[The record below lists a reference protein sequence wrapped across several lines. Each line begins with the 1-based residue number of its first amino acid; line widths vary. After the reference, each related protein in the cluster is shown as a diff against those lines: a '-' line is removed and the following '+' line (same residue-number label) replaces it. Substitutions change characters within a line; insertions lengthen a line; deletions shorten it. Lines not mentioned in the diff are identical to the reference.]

1 MADRLKHFHLVLLS
15 LFGLLIMRLA
25 QLQLIQ
31 GKRYARL
38 SERNHIRR
46 IILPAPRGRI
56 YDCQGHLLADTR
68 PSFTIS
74 VIPTELGDTSL
85 LILSRLLD
93 LSVEELRAHI
103 EPFRFLSSPLT
114 IRRNLDL
121 KSVLRIEENHF
132 RLSGVRISVDPIRS
146 YPEPHAFC
154 HVLGHLGEVTMVDL
168 AKDTTYRLL
177 DYIGRDGIEAQYEQ
191 LLRGKDGCEYLEV
204 DARGREV
211 GVLREKKPIP
221 PVPGHD
227 LRLTIDRDLQLRAA
241 ELTQSYERCAVVGL
255 DVRTGAVLCLF
266 SRPTYDPA
274 IFLSPIPASLWSR
287 LTTGS
292 AKPFFN
298 RAVSAAYPPGS
309 VLKPIVAL
317 AALKQGIA
325 NRNTRLAP
333 CAGGYK
339 YGNRVFKCWSQHGSL
354 DLLGAIAHSCNVYF
368 YQLGLA
374 LGLDSLVSFCQ
385 KFPLGRITGID
396 LPSENTGNIPTRS
409 WLDSRY
415 GKGKWTTGMVL
426 NFAIGQGEILATP
439 LQLAL
444 TYAAIANDGIW
455 PRPYIVAAIDSAGRL
470 VDSTHT
476 KLNRIPLDP
485 HHTRTIRN
493 ALERVVAYGT
503 ATAAHLEEIAVAG
516 KTGTAQNPGPD
527 HAWFVGYAPADS
539 ARVVFAVL
547 LENAGH
553 GGAVAAP
560 IVSEL
565 IRTWMQKQKHS
576 TYFSADVDVNA
587 SANSSILVNK
597 DETSP

>member
-1 MADRLKHFHLVLLS
+1 MANRLKHLHLVLLS
-15 LFGLLIMRLA
+15 LFGLLILRLA
-25 QLQLIQ
+25 QLQLVQ

-46 IILPAPRGRI
+46 IVLPAPRGRI
-56 YDCQGHLLADTR
+56 YDCQGRLLADTK
-68 PSFTIS
+68 PSFTVS

-85 LILSRLLD
+85 LILSRLLG
-93 LSVEELRAHI
+93 LSVEELRTHI

-146 YPEPHAFC
+146 YPEPHTFC
-154 HVLGHLGEVTMVDL
+154 HVLGHLGEVTTADL
-168 AKDTTYRLL
+168 AKDSTYRIL

-191 LLRGKDGCEYLEV
+191 LLRGKDGCEYIEV

-211 GVLREKKPIP
+211 GLLREKKPIP

-227 LRLTIDRDLQLRAA
+227 LRLTIDRDLQIRAA
-241 ELTQSYERCAVVGL
+241 ELTRSYERCAVVGL
-255 DVRTGAVLCLF
+255 DVKTGAVLCLF

-274 IFLSPIPASLWSR
+274 IFLSPIPASLWSQ
-287 LTTGS
+287 LTTGP

-317 AALKQGIA
+317 AALKQGIV
-325 NRNTRLAP
+325 NRNTRLVP
-333 CAGGYK
+333 CTGGYK

-354 DLLGAIAHSCNVYF
+354 DLLGAIAYSCNVYF

-385 KFPLGRITGID
+385 RFPLGRATCID

-415 GKGKWTTGMVL
+415 GKGKWTSGVVL
-426 NFAIGQGEILATP
+426 NFAIGQGEILVTP

-444 TYAAIANDGIW
+444 TYAAIAGDGTW
-455 PRPYIVAAIDSAGRL
+455 PRPYIVAAIDSAGRQL
-470 VDSTHT
+470 DSAHVQ
-476 KLNRIPLDP
+476 LNHPPLNLHQTRIV
-485 HHTRTIRN
+485 RN
-493 ALERVVAYGT
+493 ALERVVTYGT
-503 ATAAHLEEIAVAG
+503 AATAHLEEIAVAG

-539 ARVVFAVL
+539 PRVVFAVL

-553 GGAVAAP
+553 GGTVAAP

-565 IRTWMQKQKHS
+565 IRTWMQQQKRS
-576 TYFSADVDVNA
+576 TYFDADA
-587 SANSSILVNK
+587 SVSSNRFSLGDK